1 MCYSILEN
9 IPITFGNMLSGKA
22 SMLQIHTEGYYNDGG
37 GGGHLPYELRDEVE
51 VEREVHHGDH

>member
-1 MCYSILEN
+1 MLLFNILN
-9 IPITFGNMLSGKA
+9 LIFISTGNVLQYFRKCTKYFLKGITM
-22 SMLQIHTEGYYNDGG
+22 MG